1 LLSSATYSSTRL
13 AFHSVNM
20 RREAEDKPRIRKPLE
35 PRHKEVIEQR
45 KREEGFNVYLRG
57 ANEDRVAE
65 QRKRE
70 IVTKGRELSQERK
83 QPRKQWEAP
92 VLQPTPTPAPLLH
105 PDAFPQRKKWTEP
118 DEDQYSDSFEEDM
131 EDLPPPEQSEEVVLD
146 LLKHADKRQMEVIR
160 QSIPSLGQSLEEDDP
175 LREIFHQIR
184 NLDGLQQQRLT
195 EMLAGKRQVSK
206 PKPVLH
212 KHKRPYSGSERKSQ
226 SQQPQS
232 YQPSQPAQHELVLRV
247 LSTWGHAYQAGLTEI
262 ELLSLTGLKIPIPP
276 ALIRARNEEG
286 SSLANPSKM
295 VDGVARTEDE
305 KHMWVGQMPAPP
317 ACLEIVLSYPP
328 TEVLGGIRVWNYNKS
343 FLDSIKGVK
352 EVEVVLDGG
361 LVWSGT
367 VTRGSGD
374 AATDY
379 STEISIHPDVQF
391 SGRKDSSDSEFKP
404 EEVAE
409 VQKQMELIERPNSV
423 PSWLKRPEPAKNE
436 EIPVL
441 TAASSRRN
449 RSAARLRPPEPVLAD
464 IQFEDPASTSVLHFP
479 KSSKTAREEV
489 KPKEQENLKE
499 SLDSLE
505 YFKLSHKGRIAG
517 GRQKLDGTIKGDPL
531 DALIGKPIEEV
542 SVQEEGERE
551 EPALPY
557 DDPLDRFIVRQAKV
571 PVQPVQ
577 VPSLPT
583 GKRFKFSILS
593 TWGDQHYVGLC
604 GLEFFD
610 DRGSPIKFRSIVQSI
625 TAVPLDVNVLPGYGS
640 DPRVV
645 ANLLDGTNWTC
656 DDLHV
661 WLAPFSSG
669 QEHYITIDMDHQV
682 TLSLIRIWNYN
693 KSRIH
698 SARGVRGLAI
708 TLDNRTIFRGEIAQ
722 APGRMKEADQ
732 FCEYLLFTQDEKLLK
747 AIERRDWVKGFEE
760 ANSQE
765 IEAELMTTIR
775 PSNRP
780 GTASREEPKN
790 SASVGEDGRPMTS
803 AIRVPKAAKVVKMS
817 AGLTGQRLRLN
828 IVSTWGDKYYV
839 GLTGVEVL
847 GAGGRPIQVKPGWV
861 DGQPRD
867 MNCIPGYSGDYRTLD
882 KLLDS
887 CNATM
892 DDHHMWLVP
901 FNPGQPH
908 LLWIDLQSPTPI
920 TGLRLW
926 NYNKNLEDTCRGVRS
941 LEVHIDNQPAGV
953 LTLRKAPGVPGVD
966 FGQVFQLPFV
976 DTLGEEMKVGI
987 GGTRFASDIV
997 QQTYETPCM
1006 PVGYTLKL
1014 RLLSTWGDVHFI
1026 GLNGLELFD
1035 QRGRRL
1041 LAQPSFS
1048 LEANPPSIQILPGH
1062 ERDQRTIDKLVD
1074 SVNNTYDDRHMWLAP
1089 FANSDQFMPTG
1100 GPRVN
1105 EVVLTFE
1112 RQVAISYVLLW
1123 NYAKTPAR
1131 GVKEYEILLDD
1142 LLLYHGFL
1150 RPAPPPGSGDFA
1162 CAVLFTGDRA
1172 IIDSVRPLAYLS
1184 PKEHLNIQMYNER
1197 KLVSGTQETRRPE
1210 SARPSTSV
1218 VGK

>member
-1 LLSSATYSSTRL
+1 
-13 AFHSVNM
+13 M

-35 PRHKEVIEQR
+35 PRHKEVIEQK
-45 KREEGFNVYLRG
+45 KREEGFNVYIRG

-92 VLQPTPTPAPLLH
+92 VLQPKPVPAPPLLH
-105 PDAFPQRKKWTEP
+105 PDAFPQRKKWGEP
-118 DEDQYSDSFEEDM
+118 DEDQYSSDSFEEDM

-146 LLKHADKRQMEVIR
+146 LLRHADKRQMEAIR
-160 QSIPSLGQSLEEDDP
+160 QSIPSIGQSLDEDDP
-175 LREIFHQIR
+175 LRDIFHQIR
-184 NLDGLQQQRLT
+184 NLDSLQQQRLT
-195 EMLAGKRQVSK
+195 EMLAGKPPVSK

-212 KHKRPYSGSERKSQ
+212 KHKRPYSGSERKSH

-232 YQPSQPAQHELVLRV
+232 LQPTQHELVLRV
-247 LSTWGHAYQAGLTEI
+247 ISTWGHGYQAGLTEI
-262 ELLSLTGLKIPIPP
+262 ELLSLTGLKITVPP
-276 ALIRARNEEG
+276 AMIRARNEEG

-305 KHMWVGQMPAPP
+305 KHMWVGQMPGPP
-317 ACLEIVLSYPP
+317 ACLEIVISYQP

-352 EVEVVLDGG
+352 EVEVVLDGN
-361 LVWSGT
+361 LVWNGT
-367 VTRGSGD
+367 VIRGSGD

-379 STEISIHPDVQF
+379 STEIAVSPGFQF
-391 SGRKDSSDSEFKP
+391 PGRKDSSDSEFKP

-409 VQKQMELIERPNSV
+409 VQKQMELIERPTSV
-423 PSWLKRPEPAKNE
+423 PSWLKRPDPAKTE

-441 TAASSRRN
+441 SAASSRRN

-464 IQFEDPASTSVLHFP
+464 IQPDDPASISVLHFP
-479 KSSKTAREEV
+479 KSSKTVREEI
-489 KPKEQENLKE
+489 KPRPKEQEDLKE
-499 SLDSLE
+499 SMESLE
-505 YFKLSHKGRIAG
+505 FFKLSHKGRITG
-517 GRQKLDGTIKGDPL
+517 GRLKLDGTIKGDPL
-531 DALIGKPIEEV
+531 DALIGKIEEA
-542 SVQEEGERE
+542 SAQQEEGERDE
-551 EPALPY
+551 LAVPY
-557 DDPLDRFIVRQAKV
+557 DDPLDRFIVKQAKA

-577 VPSLPT
+577 IPNMPAGQRL
-583 GKRFKFSILS
+583 KFSILS

-610 DRGSPIKFRSIVQSI
+610 DRGSPIKFRSPSQSI

-645 ANLLDGTNWTC
+645 SNLLDSVNWTC

-669 QEHYITIDMDHQV
+669 QEHYIAVTMDRHV

-698 SARGVRGLAI
+698 SARGVRELAI

-732 FCEYLLFTQDEKLLK
+732 FCEYILFTQDEKVLK
-747 AIERRDWVKGFEE
+747 AIERRDWVKDFEQ
-760 ANSQE
+760 ANSQD
-765 IEAELMTTIR
+765 IEAELMSTIR

-780 GTASREEPKN
+780 GTASKEEPKN
-790 SASVGEDGRPMTS
+790 SSSIGEDGRPMTS
-803 AIRVPKAAKVVKMS
+803 AIVAQKVPKITKMGG
-817 AGLTGQRLRLN
+817 GLTGQRLKLN
-828 IVSTWGDKYYV
+828 ILSTWGDKYYV

-847 GAGGRPIQVKPGWV
+847 GAGGRPIQVRGGWV

-867 MNCIPGYSGDYRTLD
+867 MNSIPGYSGDYRTLD
-882 KLLDS
+882 KLFDS
-887 CNATM
+887 YNVTM
-892 DDHHMWLVP
+892 DDHHMWLIP
-901 FNPGQPH
+901 FTPGQSH
-908 LLWIDLQSPTPI
+908 LIWIDLQSPTAI

-926 NYNKNLEDTCRGVRS
+926 NYNKNVEDTSRGVRT
-941 LEVHIDNQPAGV
+941 LEVHIDDRAVGV
-953 LTLRKAPGVPGVD
+953 LTLRKAPGAANSD

-976 DTLGEEMKVGI
+976 DMLGEEMKVGMSA
-987 GGTRFASDIV
+987 TKFASELV
-997 QQTYETPCM
+997 LQTYETPCM
-1006 PVGYTLKL
+1006 PTGYTVKL
-1014 RLLSTWGDVHFI
+1014 RLLSTWGDMHYI
-1026 GLNGLELFD
+1026 GLNGLEIFD

-1041 LAQPSFS
+1041 LAQPCFS
-1048 LEANPPSIQILPGH
+1048 LEANPPSIQILPGQ
-1062 ERDQRTIDKLVD
+1062 ERDQRTIEKLVNG
-1074 SVNNTYDDRHMWLAP
+1074 VNNTYDDRHMWLAP
-1089 FANSDQFMPTG
+1089 FANGDQFMPTG

-1112 RQVAISYVLLW
+1112 RLVAVSYVLLW

-1131 GVKEYEILLDD
+1131 GVKEYELFMDD

-1150 RPAPPPGSGDFA
+1150 RPTPPPGSGDFA
-1162 CAVLFTGDRA
+1162 CAVLFTGDKA
-1172 IIDSVRPLAYLS
+1172 IVDSVRHLAYQS

-1197 KLVSGTQETRRPE
+1197 KLVSGTQDTRRPE